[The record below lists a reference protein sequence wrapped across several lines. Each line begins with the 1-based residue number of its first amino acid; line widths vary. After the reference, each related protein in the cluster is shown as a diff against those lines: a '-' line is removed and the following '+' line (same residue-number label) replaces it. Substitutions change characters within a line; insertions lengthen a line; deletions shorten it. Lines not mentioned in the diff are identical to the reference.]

1 MCCSAELK
9 NASETFVGISKFKE
23 TRLQAR
29 IKMRFLSFNVII
41 VDNIFAPGKFIIL
54 IFNSIAEDVSP
65 PPPRKIDAEQ
75 KPILILNGSVLSKQ

>member
-29 IKMRFLSFNVII
+29 IKMRILSFNVII

-54 IFNSIAEDVSP
+54 IFNSFAEDVF
-65 PPPRKIDAEQ
+65 PPRKIDAEQ